1 MASSQKQ
8 NCKPDVLLVK
18 CMCSVQILPAG
29 FGLGM
34 YIQKGRPF
42 RESWRPFID
51 STCRE
56 ELLKC
61 PIYCLQ
67 IIQRPMNRISHL
79 DVTHMLHSTEEKA

>member
-34 YIQKGRPF
+34 YIQKK
-42 RESWRPFID
+42 REG
-51 STCRE
+51 
-56 ELLKC
+56 LLERVGG
-61 PIYCLQ
+61 L
-67 IIQRPMNRISHL
+67 L
-79 DVTHMLHSTEEKA
+79 